1 MYVRT
6 GRLDAHQECPELDES
21 SDKDGPGS
29 RGSLHEGK
37 LYQTDDGNNADEIM
51 GCELFGTLMQKKKKK
66 E

>member
-37 LYQTDDGNNADEIM
+37 LYQTDDGNNGQMMA
-51 GCELFGTLMQKKKKK
+51 ELRYYGM
-66 E
+66 